1 MRLDNGKS
9 RTSSSRTTASL
20 HHELAAV
27 KPKLGRAYRNSGSD
41 LCTRSVTAA
50 RPLTRK
56 RCSLGSSGGGLY
68 PRHSQL
74 WAELKRLARRT
85 AAKLSYMQ
93 VSTGQLEPM
102 VEEARKAK

>member
-1 MRLDNGKS
+1 
-9 RTSSSRTTASL
+9 
-20 HHELAAV
+20 
-27 KPKLGRAYRNSGSD
+27 
-41 LCTRSVTAA
+41 
-50 RPLTRK
+50 
-56 RCSLGSSGGGLY
+56 LGSSGGGLY